1 MNKNLK
7 IEEIESILQ
16 ELYGKEN
23 KEVKDS
29 QLDQID
35 LIEKYF
41 NARNFGKEADETIAS
56 YKTDTSIMSN

>member
-23 KEVKDS
+23 KVVKDS

-41 NARNFGKEADETIAS
+41 NARNFGKEAGETIAS